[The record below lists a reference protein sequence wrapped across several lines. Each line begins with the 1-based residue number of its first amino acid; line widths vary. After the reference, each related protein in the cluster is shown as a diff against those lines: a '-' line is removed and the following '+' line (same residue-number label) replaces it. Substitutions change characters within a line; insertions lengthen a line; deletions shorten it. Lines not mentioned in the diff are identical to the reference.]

1 MAFVCVVHV
10 FFCHCEYDQLLT
22 VVSTVVAMCLN
33 SNQAFDGRWSGI
45 GASAIGASATTG
57 V

>member
-22 VVSTVVAMCLN
+22 VVFDVVAMCLN